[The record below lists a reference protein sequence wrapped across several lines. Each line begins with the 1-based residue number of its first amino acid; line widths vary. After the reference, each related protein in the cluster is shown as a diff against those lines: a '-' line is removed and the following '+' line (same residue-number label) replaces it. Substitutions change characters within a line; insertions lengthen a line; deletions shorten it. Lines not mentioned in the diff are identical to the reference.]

1 MRISLLLSAFLFV
14 SLSAFAQTSP
24 STGQWLILATSET
37 NSNTLDG
44 TPLQFITDWTTTTH
58 GNGNSATISPVL
70 ANTFTN
76 SACSASGQPANFSAS
91 YNPGHNAT
99 TITVTVDNAQTLT
112 FTQSAGNGSTNFTG
126 TFKSSG
132 GGCTQADSGSFSA
145 TLYQPVDSPIVG
157 TIESY
162 AGTNPVTATIT
173 SSVDSNFN
181 VTGTVS
187 APTKPCFASLTIN
200 GTAAQA
206 YGASIATGDVE
217 VLFASDDSGD
227 VAAFVLSATDANGK
241 TLTPP
246 WPASAFVTYV
256 ALAGP
261 CSGDSGTDAPFHA
274 ISHHYPRHMPLRPR
288 RFQRGGRDS
297 DATPSVV
304 PNAEIA
310 PSGVI
315 APSTE
320 PVPGSEN

>member
-1 MRISLLLSAFLFV
+1 MKISLLLSALLLV
-14 SLSAFAQTSP
+14 SLSAFAQNPP

-58 GNGNSATISPVL
+58 GNSATISPVL

-76 SACSASGQPANFSAS
+76 SACSASGQPANFTVS
-91 YNPGHNAT
+91 YNPGHAT
-99 TITVTVDNAQTLT
+99 TTIRVRVDNAQTFT
-112 FTQSAGNGSTNFTG
+112 FTQSAGNGSSNFTG

-145 TLYQPVDSPIVG
+145 TLYPPLDSPIVG

-187 APTKPCFASLTIN
+187 APTKPCFADLAIN

-227 VAAFVLSATDANGK
+227 VAAFVLSATDANGNM
-241 TLTPP
+241 LTPP

-256 ALAGP
+256 VLAGP

-274 ISHHYPRHMPLRPR
+274 VSTHYPKHIPFRPR
-288 RFQRGGRDS
+288 RFQRRRDP
-297 DATPSVV
+297 DAVPSNE
-304 PNAEIA
+304 PNAEIE
-310 PSGVI
+310 PSAVTGI
-315 APSTE
+315 E
-320 PVPGSEN
+320 H